1 MNKTKFKSRAC
12 CNNTA
17 PIQLPSLVGTAY
29 KPEPRIITVT
39 IFGKLSCVLR
49 AFSPR
54 FVARAVLSILRHG
67 TISSIVDIKQTNCF
81 DSKCLS
87 YVFHVDGRMN
97 QRRRQ

>member
-39 IFGKLSCVLR
+39 MLSHPDLWLVPC
-49 AFSPR
+49 
-54 FVARAVLSILRHG
+54 
-67 TISSIVDIKQTNCF
+67 
-81 DSKCLS
+81 
-87 YVFHVDGRMN
+87 
-97 QRRRQ
+97 